1 MEEFLRVGII
11 TSTHGLKG
19 EVKVYPT
26 TDYPERFEEI
36 KEVMLDTGRGKRML
50 TIQNVRYFKNQVIL
64 KFKEINNIND
74 IEKYKQCELW
84 VNREN
89 GTPLEE
95 GEYYIADLIDC
106 KVYLEDGSYFG
117 TLVDVM
123 ETGANDVYVVESQ
136 EHGEVLLP
144 AIEDCVKEIDIEKG
158 EITVHLMD
166 GLL

>member
-144 AIEDCVKEIDIEKG
+144 AIADCVKEIDIEKG
-158 EITVHLMD
+158 EITVYLMD

>member
-11 TSTHGLKG
+11 TSTHRLKG

-144 AIEDCVKEIDIEKG
+144 AIADCVKEIDIEKG

>member
-1 MEEFLRVGII
+1 
-11 TSTHGLKG
+11 
-19 EVKVYPT
+19 
-26 TDYPERFEEI
+26 
-36 KEVMLDTGRGKRML
+36 ML

-144 AIEDCVKEIDIEKG
+144 AIADCVKEIDIEKG